1 MLIQAVAIEEIYQEI
16 LDGKRSRFPANT
28 WKEDTDNELARRV
41 IKYLI
46 ETILKWD
53 EEEIRKKWNTPLLV
67 KYRLR
72 GLLNHSYDNS
82 PYKAID
88 HLYPGRFKEWEFGM
102 APLNFWTKEK
112 ALKALKW
119 TIEEKEQLSRE
130 TLLKLYGKK
139 WLEQN
144 KLASPLNIFW
154 KGSPYSMLSDLY
166 PGRFKEWE
174 FAMTPNNFWTKERA
188 LEALRWTIEEKE
200 NLSSQQ
206 IIDFYNIKWLIANKL
221 ASACKLIWNDSPYRM
236 INDLYPGRFKEWEF
250 AITPNNFWTKEKAL
264 EALKWTI
271 EEKERLTENE
281 LLSVYS
287 QKWLIKHKLWTPLK
301 RYWNGSPYSMLNDLY
316 PNRFEKSM
324 LKGYFKN

>member
-174 FAMTPNNFWTKERA
+174 FAMTPNHFWTKER
-188 LEALRWTIEEKE
+188 
-200 NLSSQQ
+200 
-206 IIDFYNIKWLIANKL
+206 
-221 ASACKLIWNDSPYRM
+221 
-236 INDLYPGRFKEWEF
+236 
-250 AITPNNFWTKEKAL
+250 AL

-287 QKWLIKHKLWTPLK
+287 QKWLIKHKLWTP
-301 RYWNGSPYSMLNDLY
+301 
-316 PNRFEKSM
+316 
-324 LKGYFKN
+324 

>member
-1 MLIQAVAIEEIYQEI
+1 
-16 LDGKRSRFPANT
+16 
-28 WKEDTDNELARRV
+28 
-41 IKYLI
+41 
-46 ETILKWD
+46 
-53 EEEIRKKWNTPLLV
+53 
-67 KYRLR
+67 
-72 GLLNHSYDNS
+72 
-82 PYKAID
+82 
-88 HLYPGRFKEWEFGM
+88 M

-130 TLLKLYGKK
+130 MLLKLYGKK

-200 NLSSQQ
+200 NLSTQQ

-250 AITPNNFWTKEKAL
+250 AITPNHFWTKEKAL

-271 EEKERLTENE
+271 EEKERLTENQ